1 MRARVM
7 GLVCAAVCA
16 LAWLPFPARAAP
28 EALPAVDGVLQA
40 FHDHQLVAI
49 GDNHAMAEEGAFYIA
64 LVRDPRFA
72 ATVQDVVVEF
82 GGGGHQGG
90 MDRYLN
96 GEAVPYDELRLI
108 WTDGAGFV
116 PGAMNRMEYGAFF
129 AAVRAVNMG
138 LPPDCRIR
146 VWLGQAPIDW
156 STIHSRADQRP
167 LSIGRDR
174 FAADLIEREIVT
186 KGRKALL
193 IWGQAHFED
202 GAVFSPT
209 LGPALKAAHRGSLYY
224 ISPYFGFNEAACDAA
239 FEARAARWPT
249 PALIAPLKGSAT
261 LKAMRKP
268 GCTID
273 PGLAQGPQGMKPE
286 LLSALRANDD
296 HLAGADADALL
307 YLGKEA
313 SMTVSPVDPAFY
325 LDDAYF
331 KEMSRRNA
339 ITAGKPIDWADF
351 VAANPPVVESFDA
364 HIGRRSA
371 APH

>member
-1 MRARVM
+1 MA
-7 GLVCAAVCA
+7 LAYALACA
-16 LAWLPFPARAAP
+16 LTWLSGAARAAP
-28 EALPAVDGVLQA
+28 EARPAVEGVLQV

-49 GDNHAMAEEGAFYIA
+49 GDNHAMAEEGAFYVA

-72 ATVQDVVVEF
+72 TTVQDVVVEF
-82 GGGGHQGG
+82 GGGSHQAV

-96 GEAVPYDELRLI
+96 GDAVPYDQLRLI

-116 PGAMNRMEYGAFF
+116 PGAMNRMEYAAFF
-129 AAVRAVNMG
+129 AAVRAINIG
-138 LPPDCRIR
+138 LPPDRRIR

-156 STIHSRADQRP
+156 STIHSRAEQRP
-167 LSIGRDR
+167 LSVGRDR
-174 FAADLIEREIVT
+174 YAVDLIEREIVA

-202 GAVFSPT
+202 GAVFLPT
-209 LGPALKAAHRGSLYY
+209 LGPTLRAAHPGSLYY
-224 ISPYFGFNEAACDAA
+224 INPYFGFNEAACDAA
-239 FEARAARWPT
+239 FEARAARWPI

-273 PGLAQGPQGMKPE
+273 PGLAQDPKGMKPE
-286 LLSALRANDD
+286 LLTTLRANDD
-296 HLAGADADALL
+296 HLAGVDADALL

-313 SMTVSPVDPAFY
+313 GVTVSPVDPAFY
-325 LDDAYF
+325 LDEAYF
-331 KEMSRRNA
+331 KEMSRRNE
-339 ITAGKPIDWADF
+339 IMLGKPIDWAGF
-351 VAANPPVVESFDA
+351 IAANPPVVESFDA
-364 HIGRRSA
+364 HIGRFA

>member
-1 MRARVM
+1 MRMCLM
-7 GLVCAAVCA
+7 GLLCALVCAFALPQTAV
-16 LAWLPFPARAAP
+16 AAP
-28 EALPAVDGVLQA
+28 EAAPAVDGVLQA
-40 FHDHQLVAI
+40 FHDHELVAI
-49 GDNHAMAEEGAFYIA
+49 GDNHAMAEEGAFYTA
-64 LVRDPRFA
+64 LVRDARFA

-82 GGGGHQGG
+82 GGGGHQAV

-96 GEAVPYDELRLI
+96 GETVPYDQLRLV

-129 AAVRAVNMG
+129 AAVRAANMR
-138 LPPDCRIR
+138 LPPGRHIR

-156 STIHSRADQRP
+156 SEIHSRAEQRA

-174 FAADLIEREIVT
+174 FAADLIEREIMA

-193 IWGQAHFED
+193 IWGQAHFLAEATVLSPLL
-202 GAVFSPT
+202 GPT
-209 LGPALKAAHRGSLYY
+209 LRAAHPGSLYY

-239 FEARAARWPT
+239 FEARAAHWPT
-249 PALIAPLKGSAT
+249 PALIAPLQGSAT
-261 LKAMRKP
+261 LKAMRTP

-273 PGLAQGPQGMKPE
+273 PGLAQRTMAMKPE
-286 LLSALRANDD
+286 MLAALRGNDD

-313 SMTVSPVDPAFY
+313 SMTVSPVNPAFY

-331 KEMSRRNA
+331 KEMSRRSA
-339 ITAGKPIDWADF
+339 ITTGKPIDWADF
-351 VAANPPVVESFDA
+351 VAANPPVVENFDA
-364 HIGRRSA
+364 HIGRRFA